1 MRFVLITIFKLRSEG
16 TAAAL
21 SSCQP
26 WDPRS
31 SGNNG
36 KPYKLALNPRKPN
49 ETPKNPK
56 LRYEKHPQPW
66 QSQGRGHH
74 GVGSPPRQKDCNGH
88 RVLLFGFRAQGLGLF
103 LGGGLGFRVQGS
115 GRALRGLGRA
125 SGALGGLRG
134 ATRASGA

>member
-1 MRFVLITIFKLRSEG
+1 MRFVLTIIKLRSEG

-66 QSQGRGHH
+66 QSQGRGITESGVHH
-74 GVGSPPRQKDCNGH
+74 GRRTATTSSSA
-88 RVLLFGFRAQGLGLF
+88 L
-103 LGGGLGFRVQGS
+103 RVQGS
-115 GRALRGLGRA
+115 GFRAFF
-125 SGALGGLRG
+125 GGV
-134 ATRASGA
+134 